1 MKNEYKDAMEQLTLF
16 EETKSRILSNVLAAG
31 GNADLQEPE
40 MVTKVRKFSPKE
52 YGIIAAACLVIV
64 ASALFIRT
72 QFLGNLQTGGKKPGR
87 TAGTGKT
94 VEWVTL
100 ASVDD
105 IAKET
110 DCKTYTLDNLP
121 EKYEVDQIEV
131 ANEHRHVR
139 ITYKEEKS
147 SKSDKAKESET
158 SANAEDVQNTLDNIV
173 VFEYKEQDDD
183 QVIKA
188 NFDSEKEITTESM
201 DEKEITL
208 YGDDKCD
215 GITWEED
222 SISFGVTMSE
232 PISKAKARKLVTGT
246 SEKKKSVKSSRKTS
260 KKTTTKVNINAV
272 GWDKV
277 EKGMTEQE
285 KDKILLQIMDT
296 LGFKVVIKSPAE
308 KVTYKFV
315 DDYESFAFTF
325 PKDYVLEGMN
335 VIGYAGREEGPE
347 GAMDGYLE
355 KHDIMVNDI
364 DVTVYERK
372 HHEKLFSCQYKE
384 IFFIFFIDECDT
396 DTEGAAMEDIF
407 NVLSVKQNSDTADD
421 DADKDNAS
429 SKDSEKANTAKEET
443 KKALISQIEEIQAA
457 VKAYDMDS
465 LCDYMDFP
473 VFIKDQGYVKS
484 KEELLAIPKEGI
496 MTVNWVETINMYD
509 PGTLNM
515 SAKSVYL
522 GDSSMY
528 LKCKI
533 KGEKVSIAEIGLDP
547 DNKYED
553 SNLLESSIEE

>member
-1 MKNEYKDAMEQLTLF
+1 MKNEYKDAMEQLTLS
-16 EETKSRILSNVLAAG
+16 EEAKSRILSNVLDAG
-31 GNADLQEPE
+31 ANADPQEPE
-40 MVTKVRKFSPKE
+40 PVTKVSKFSPKE

-72 QFLGNLQTGGKKPGR
+72 QFLGDLQTGGKNPGT
-87 TAGTGKT
+87 TAGTGEP

-121 EKYEVDQIEV
+121 EKYEVDQVEV
-131 ANEHRHVR
+131 ANEQRHVR

-147 SKSDKAKESET
+147 DKNDKAKESES
-158 SANAEDVQNTLDNIV
+158 SANTEDVHNTLDDTV

-188 NFDSEKEITTESM
+188 KFDSEKEITTESM

-246 SEKKKSVKSSRKTS
+246 TEKKKSVKSSKKTS
-260 KKTTTKVNINAV
+260 KKTTKVNKNAV
-272 GWDKV
+272 GWDKA

-285 KDKILLQIMDT
+285 KDKILAQIMDT
-296 LGFKVVIKSPAE
+296 LGFKVVVKSPAE

-325 PKDYVLEGMN
+325 PKDYVLEGLN

-347 GAMDGYLE
+347 QAMDGYRE
-355 KHDIMVNDI
+355 KHDITVNDI

-384 IFFIFFIDECDT
+384 IFFIFFVDDCDT
-396 DTEGAAMEDIF
+396 ATEGAAMEDIL

-421 DADKDNAS
+421 DTDSDNTS
-429 SKDSEKANTAKEET
+429 SKDNEKANTAKEET
-443 KKALISQIEEIQAA
+443 KKALTSQIKEIQSA

-496 MTVNWVETINMYD
+496 MTVNWVETINTYD
-509 PGTLNM
+509 PDALNV
-515 SAKSVYL
+515 SAKSIYL

-533 KGEKVSIAEIGLDP
+533 KGEKISIVEIGLDS
-547 DNKYED
+547 DNEYED
-553 SNLLESSIEE
+553 SNLLEPSTEE